1 MTRIEAETIDHIR
14 SYLIDPHD
22 DGVDE
27 DGNTTVHQLIH
38 SKPDWDD
45 FEPQLGDFPHHL
57 FMLNKFGQ
65 TPLDV
70 AILETISA
78 VDIQKKLRESKLD

>member
-1 MTRIEAETIDHIR
+1 MVTVYTIRRYIDNNADPAMRPRTSGINMTQVEVEAFSHIK

-38 SKPDWDD
+38 IKKDWDD
-45 FEPQLGDFPHHL
+45 FEP
-57 FMLNKFGQ
+57 
-65 TPLDV
+65 
-70 AILETISA
+70 
-78 VDIQKKLRESKLD
+78 